1 MREHRGK
8 GQLEIPCLGRS
19 LALDEMYRGVL

>member
-8 GQLEIPCLGRS
+8 GRVEIPRLGRS
-19 LALDEMYRGVL
+19 LTLDEMYRGVP